1 MSQIT
6 THILDTAAGTP
17 ASGVHLSLFRESPS
31 VAHASDDYATI
42 DSTGHAQSELLARGV
57 TNEDGRVPNLLP
69 AGETLAAGIYRM
81 HFATGAYLERDGG
94 EAFYP
99 HVDVVFRLDEK
110 GEHYHIPLLLSPFGY
125 STYRG
130 S

>member
-6 THILDTAAGTP
+6 IHVLDTYLGKPAANVP
-17 ASGVHLSLFRESPS
+17 IVL
-31 VAHASDDYATI
+31 
-42 DSTGHAQSELLARGV
+42 ELQIAGGQWKKLGDGV
-57 TNEDGRVPNLLP
+57 TDADGRLKNLLGTN
-69 AGETLAAGIYRM
+69 ALEAATYRLT
-81 HFATGAYLERDGG
+81 FVTGVYFTNRQI

-99 HVDVVFRLDEK
+99 HVIIVFQVK
-110 GEHYHIPLLLSPFGY
+110 NAKEHFHIPLLLSPYGY